1 MVPIPNFVSLAGT
14 NGHKLSGLNNRTL
27 FSRGLGAGSPESGC
41 QQGRGPSGTPRGEP
55 FLALLMRV
63 AGDAWRGAAALR
75 PPPLR
80 SRGPLPMSPRPC
92 LSSSSHQD
100 ALLHV
105 TSSQLASSATTLFP
119 NKVTFTG
126 TRVRTSAPLFGDTTQ
141 PRTQTCPSSPTPS
154 VVSEQRAPHV
164 GIALRLSPSFPGLPL
179 LSVPPTHPLSH
190 LVETLPHPS
199 SLPGRPPGPQ
209 HRAPSLGQGAQEA
222 SQTETE
228 LRVPDASLAG
238 PRPFSPLVSPASTSG
253 ELSSKGATPR
263 PTPPAASAPLSMTCM
278 PPRQQVQG
286 PLRQREQGPPRY
298 QLGGG
303 CSRTSPD
310 PKG

>member
-1 MVPIPNFVSLAGT
+1 MVWGPEVLNQGASRAVVPQEPPGESPSSL
-14 NGHKLSGLNNRTL
+14 
-27 FSRGLGAGSPESGC
+27 
-41 QQGRGPSGTPRGEP
+41 
-55 FLALLMRV
+55 LLMRV

-75 PPPLR
+75 LPPLQSWGPPPV
-80 SRGPLPMSPRPC
+80 SPHPC

-105 TSSQLASSATTLFP
+105 TSSQLATSATTLFP

-126 TRVRTSAPLFGDTTQ
+126 TRVGTSALLFGDTTQ
-141 PRTQTCPSSPTPS
+141 PRTQTCLSSPTPS
-154 VVSEQRAPHV
+154 VVSEQRVPHV

-222 SQTETE
+222 SRIETE

-238 PRPFSPLVSPASTSG
+238 PRPFSPLFSPASTSG
-253 ELSSKGATPR
+253 ELSSKGATPQ
-263 PTPPAASAPLSMTCM
+263 P
-278 PPRQQVQG
+278 
-286 PLRQREQGPPRY
+286 
-298 QLGGG
+298 
-303 CSRTSPD
+303 TSPHSIRTTVYDTYAPETASPRSPKATESRD
-310 PKG
+310 PQGTSWEVAAVRQAWMPMG